1 MKQRFKVFFSFMLTI
16 WLLSISSFAN
26 AHSIPTS
33 YNPAPNSVLEQSPEN
48 VTIIF
53 NSKIENNL
61 FSLKVFNAQQQEV
74 TEQDALLDS
83 SQKELSVTLPQ
94 LSNGIYTV
102 KFNVVSSDGHPVQ
115 DSYSF
120 SVQTP
125 QLDQPSS
132 VIPNKNWNTPAPD
145 IDTLDLNQP
154 SSESA
159 VNNFSLYNLF
169 IYLIRGFYYFGLLW
183 IVGWLFW
190 KFTLTTKGKTI
201 PENYE
206 QWGIIA
212 QMVHLFGLT
221 SMILVQIIDITD
233 SGLMFNPEIPI
244 TSIFGLTWIGSFIL
258 SLLGF
263 IFLFKSKWIDVIWL
277 LSILM
282 LKGLNG
288 HSSDFEPMSLIIGLN
303 TVHLIGAAI
312 WCSGL
317 IFIMVYWKKQRVHVN
332 EFLPIFSNYAFLSLV
347 IMMISG
353 TVLSII
359 YLPDIHSLFY
369 TQWGLMLLFKIIL
382 VITVAFVG
390 LSIRKR
396 MKVTFNNRLKKFL
409 IIDFILMVLIIGLVS
424 ILTYI

>member
-1 MKQRFKVFFSFMLTI
+1 MKQHFKVLFSLMLTI
-16 WLLSISSFAN
+16 WFLSISSYAT

-33 YNPAPNSVLEQSPEN
+33 YTPAPNSVLEQSPEK

-53 NSKIENNL
+53 NSKIEKNL
-61 FSLKVFNAQQQEV
+61 YSLKVFNDQQQEV
-74 TEQDALLDS
+74 TEQDALLDA
-83 SQKELSVTLPQ
+83 SQKELSVALPH

-102 KFNVVSSDGHPVQ
+102 KYDVVSSDGHPVQ

-120 SVQTP
+120 SIQTP
-125 QLDQPSS
+125 QSGQPSTA
-132 VIPNKNWNTPAPD
+132 IPNKEMNPPAPD
-145 IDTLDLNQP
+145 IRTPDLNQP
-154 SSESA
+154 SSETA
-159 VNNFSLYNLF
+159 VNNFSFYNLF
-169 IYLIRGFYYFGLLW
+169 IYLVRGFYYFGLLW

-190 KFTLTTKGKTI
+190 KFTLTKKGKTI
-201 PENYE
+201 TQNYK

-221 SMILVQIIDITD
+221 SMILVQIIDISD
-233 SGLMFNPEIPI
+233 SGLMFNPDIPI

-258 SLLGF
+258 SLVGF
-263 IFLFKSKWIDVIWL
+263 IILFKSKWIDLIWL
-277 LSILM
+277 LSILV

-288 HSSDFEPMSLIIGLN
+288 HSSEFEPMSLILGLN
-303 TVHLIGAAI
+303 TVHLIGASI

-332 EFLPIFSNYAFLSLV
+332 DFLPIFSYYAFLSLV

-353 TVLSII
+353 TALSII

-369 TQWGLMLLFKIIL
+369 TQWGWMLLSKIIL
-382 VITVAFVG
+382 VISVAFVG
-390 LSIRKR
+390 LSIRKK
-396 MKVTFNNRLKKFL
+396 MKITFNNRLEKL
-409 IIDFILMVLIIGLVS
+409 LLLDFILMVLIIGLVS